1 MLNMLQITLWPG
13 SLKNNPYSSH
23 SEWVGRLWNNPTMTR
38 EILEVLQWQL
48 DHIDFVDKPV
58 DFGFDCPL
66 DLHCSYSRDQIF
78 VAMDNM
84 SPDTIREGVRWV
96 PEHEVDVL
104 INTLNK
110 AEKDY
115 SPTTMYQDYS
125 ISDTLFHWQSQSTTS
140 EASSTGQRYIHHRE
154 LDSKVALF
162 VREFKQDE
170 FKLTSTFCFLGLV
183 DYQSH
188 SGERPMSIVWRLQEP
203 IPASYLPKTNKLVS

>member
-1 MLNMLQITLWPG
+1 MINMLQITLWPG

-23 SEWVGRLWNNPTMTR
+23 NEWVGRLWNNPTMTR

-78 VAMDNM
+78 VAMANM

-125 ISDTLFHWQSQSTTS
+125 ISEWLFHWQSQSTIS
-140 EASSTGQRYIHHRE
+140 ESSPTGQRYIHHQE
-154 LDSKVALF
+154 WDSKVALF
-162 VREFKQDE
+162 VREFNKDE
-170 FKLTSTFCFLGLV
+170 YGLTETFCFLGLV

-188 SGERPMSIVWRLQEP
+188 KGERPMSIVWRLHEP
-203 IPASYLPKTNKLVS
+203 IPARYLTKTNKLAG